1 MSQLKIYRAS
11 AGSGKTYTLS
21 GEFIKLLF
29 QDPQSYKAILAVTFT
44 NKATGEMKNR
54 ILENLNALATAPN
67 PDFLQ
72 DLMECTGKKEAAIRN
87 LAKVLLINILND
99 FSKFSI
105 NTIDSFFQKVIRAF
119 AFEAGLPAGF
129 KVELDTD
136 RVLNRA
142 VDDLMREIELRGNEE
157 LKEWLIKH
165 TLSKIEE
172 GRDWNIISELT
183 SLGREVFKEEF
194 QSLRPEVLEKLKDK
208 KLLERYRQKLFKL
221 VKQFEDTIQ
230 IEAQRGLELMQ
241 KHHVSWEILKGK
253 SRSPLKK
260 FEKLKTIKKSTDI
273 HEVTAL
279 AGLIDNPDDCLRKDY
294 TESEKAMVLTCY
306 SDGLNDVL
314 VKLVT
319 TYTND
324 KTTYFT
330 AKAILGNLNALGIT
344 TDIALKVREIALNEN
359 LFLLADANRLLYRII
374 DENEA
379 PFIYEKIGSRFN
391 HYMIDEFQ
399 DTSKLQWDNF
409 RPLILNSISENNTA
423 LLVGDVKQSI
433 YRWRNS
439 DWKLLSE
446 QVHRDFSLYGTDD
459 RTLDTNWRSFE
470 NVITFNN
477 VVFKGAAA
485 ALQTEFIGSS
495 EANNP
500 TQTIPEGLR
509 SRIVNAYND
518 TVQKVA
524 GKSLG
529 TGGYVH
535 VGLLEGENK
544 ADFMAN
550 ATEEAVQQ
558 IEKLLAA
565 GYAYQDICVLVRRKS
580 EGQQITEA
588 LLSGIYSTTGQK
600 HPVISNETLLLG
612 NSPAV
617 NLVLQQIKFIQ
628 DPENEVHKAYIKLYA
643 QFYETSASFKQP
655 SCETSPLLDDDA
667 TDAFQKLK
675 EQLLELKGQPL
686 FEMTEA
692 LVRALPDELYS
703 HQFVFL
709 QGLLDAVRDYSAN
722 QSVNIHDFIEWWDDK
737 GQTTS
742 ISVPEGQNAINVMTI
757 HKSKGLE
764 FKAVII
770 PYCNWPLDEKGHT
783 SMIWCHPLT
792 EPFNELDLIPVNYSQ
807 QLLHTAFVEE
817 YLDER
822 LHQFVDNLN
831 LLYVAFTR
839 ARESLVVLG
848 ETPAKN
854 GNLKNVSH
862 LLFHLLSQIHKC
874 LPESEKHRE
883 EEFSNGWDNEE
894 LTYTF
899 GKIVAQSSEKTNHDS
914 SSDITFFKT
923 TDPGERVK
931 IHPESEAMCSPDAMK
946 HIKHGKVMHNLFEL
960 IKYTDNVDAAITQ
973 LVLNGQLK
981 TKEKEEVAAFVN
993 QLINRPD
1000 VREWFDATNQ
1010 VINEGNILLRTG
1022 SYRPD
1027 RVIINQSKTIVVDY
1041 KFGELRNE
1049 KHHEQVRMY
1058 MGLLKQMGYGNIE
1071 GYLWYL
1077 GENESI
1083 EPVQSQPLQGRLF
1096 E

>member
-54 ILENLNALATAPN
+54 ILENLHALAIAPK
-67 PDFLQ
+67 PDFLEE
-72 DLMECTGKKEAAIRN
+72 LMQWTGKKETEIRK
-87 LAKVLLINILND
+87 LAKALLINILND

-172 GRDWNIISELT
+172 GRDWNIVNELT

-208 KLLERYRQKLFKL
+208 KLLEKYRLKLFKM
-221 VKQFEDTIQ
+221 VNEFEETLQ
-230 IEAQRGLELMQ
+230 REAQRGLELMQ

-260 FEKLKTIKKSTDI
+260 LEKLKNIQKSADI
-273 HEVTAL
+273 HEVMAL
-279 AGLIDNPDDCLRKDY
+279 AALIDNPDECLRKDY

-306 SDGLNDVL
+306 SDGLNAVL
-314 VKLVT
+314 VNLT
-319 TYTND
+319 TLYTNE
-324 KTTYFT
+324 KTNYYT
-330 AKAILGNLNALGIT
+330 AKSILGNLNALGIT
-344 TDIALKVREIALNEN
+344 TDIALKVREIALKEN

-379 PFIYEKIGSRFN
+379 PFIYEKIGSRYN

-446 QVHRDFSLYGTDD
+446 QVHRDFTLYGTDD

-500 TQTIPEGLR
+500 AQAIPEGLR
-509 SRIVNAYND
+509 SRIVNAYSD
-518 TVQKVA
+518 TVQNVA

-535 VGLLEGENK
+535 VGLLEGDNK
-544 ADFMAN
+544 AEFMAN
-550 ATEEAVQQ
+550 ATAEAVLQ
-558 IEKLLAA
+558 IEKLLAS

-588 LLSGIYSTTGQK
+588 LLSGIYSSNGQK

-628 DPENEVHKAYIKLYA
+628 DPENEVHKTYVKLYA
-643 QFYETSASFKQP
+643 QFYGDASLFNA
-655 SCETSPLLDDDA
+655 SVCNTSPLLETDT

-692 LVRALPDELYS
+692 LVRALPDDLYC
-703 HQFVFL
+703 HQFVFM

-722 QSVNIHDFIEWWDDK
+722 QSVNMHDFIEWWDDK

-783 SMIWCHPLT
+783 SMIWCHPQT
-792 EPFNELDLIPVNYSQ
+792 APFNELDLIPVNYSQ
-807 QLLHTAFVEE
+807 QLLHTAFVED
-817 YLDER
+817 YLNER

-848 ETPAKN
+848 ETPAKS
-854 GNLKNVSH
+854 GHLKNVSH
-862 LLFHLLSQIHKC
+862 LLFQLLSQIYKY
-874 LPESEKHRE
+874 LPESEKHRTDE
-883 EEFSNGWDNEE
+883 LADGWNNDE
-894 LTYTF
+894 LSYTF
-899 GKIVAQSSEKTNHDS
+899 GEVVPSTSENDNSGPSH
-914 SSDITFFKT
+914 DITFFRT

-931 IHPESEAMCSPDAMK
+931 IHPESEAMRSPEALK
-946 HIKHGKVMHNLFEL
+946 HIKHGKLMHHLFEL
-960 IKYTDNVDAAITQ
+960 IKYADDVDSAINQ

-981 TKEKEEVAAFVN
+981 TKEKDEVAAFVN
-993 QLINRPD
+993 QIINRPN
-1000 VREWFDATNQ
+1000 VKEWFDASNQ

-1027 RVIINQSKTIVVDY
+1027 RVIINPSKTIVVDY

-1049 KHHEQVRMY
+1049 KHHEQVRLY
-1058 MGLLKQMGYGNIE
+1058 MGLLSQMGYKNIE

-1077 GENESI
+1077 GEKEAIESVRSL
-1083 EPVQSQPLQGRLF
+1083 PTQGRLF
-1096 E
+1096 D